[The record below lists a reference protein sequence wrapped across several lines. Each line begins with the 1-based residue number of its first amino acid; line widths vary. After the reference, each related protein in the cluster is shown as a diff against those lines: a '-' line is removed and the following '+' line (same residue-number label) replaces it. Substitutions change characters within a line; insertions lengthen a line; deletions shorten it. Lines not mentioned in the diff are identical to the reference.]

1 VRLTNA
7 LRKLG
12 RLSWAERFLLLEA
25 TFWLAVTRL
34 ALLTVPFRRI
44 APRLGTLQHE
54 SAATVPAKTRDSAD
68 RIGWAVRTIAR
79 RTPWE
84 SACLAQAIS
93 AKTML
98 RRRRIHSTLY
108 LGVAKNKSQ
117 PMQAHA
123 WLRCGDVILT
133 GAAGHEQFTVLSSF
147 AEQRPFAEPTA
158 VTEPTAVPQTMPTP
172 TTDLLLA
179 VLNPVPQPATA
190 DALRQLD
197 TAAWETLV
205 RAANQQRVLTLFYAR
220 LQELDVV
227 TAVPP
232 HLLSQMQQ
240 KHQQTTLQNLAIY
253 RELRLIAEKMQAAEV
268 PLIVLKGTYLATA
281 VYPHIGQRAVGD
293 LDLLVPEAKVGQ
305 AVEVMHA
312 LGWQESQ
319 PFTLDALRQ
328 HRHHLPTMVKQGV
341 NFPVEIHWNI
351 AKPPTSSYLT
361 PDQLWQ
367 EVRPTSLA
375 GTAALAFPHHLQ
387 LLHLALHAAYHHQFA
402 FDLRSLCDMT
412 LIIHQQAEAVDWAQ
426 FVQQAEAWQWQ
437 RGVYLTLQLLQQ
449 FWGTAVPPFVLA
461 RLEPSPMP
469 TDLARLAKEQIL
481 WGRANNFGI
490 TVNFSQ
496 LKGSKSLPDKV
507 RFIFSFIF
515 PKRSFLSSRYG
526 ADPNSAKIWL
536 YYLVNWRDLVKR
548 NTRRTWRLLRGQH
561 TVNEAVDRRNQLSE
575 WLAETK

>member
-1 VRLTNA
+1 MRSANA
-7 LRKLG
+7 LGKFRQ
-12 RLSWAERFLLLEA
+12 LSWADRLLLLEA
-25 TFWLAVTRL
+25 TVWLALVRL

-54 SAATVPAKTRDSAD
+54 SATAVPSPTVQSAS
-68 RIGWAVRTIAR
+68 RIGWAVRAMAR

-93 AKTML
+93 AKAML
-98 RRRRIHSTLY
+98 RRRHIHSTLY
-108 LGVAKNKSQ
+108 LGVAKNKTQ

-123 WLRCGDVILT
+123 WLRCGAAILT
-133 GAAGHEQFTVLSSF
+133 GAAGHEQYTILSSF
-147 AEQRPFAEPTA
+147 AEATA
-158 VTEPTAVPQTMPTP
+158 VSPAATIAHPNKTTATPTP
-172 TTDLLLA
+172 ATDLLLA
-179 VLNPVPQPATA
+179 VLNPVPQP
-190 DALRQLD
+190 DAAAQLRQLD
-197 TAAWETLV
+197 AAGWEALV
-205 RAANQQRVLTLFYAR
+205 RGAHQQRVLTLFYAR
-220 LQELDVV
+220 LQGLDVE

-232 HLLSQMQQ
+232 HFLSQMQQ

-253 RELRLIAEKMQAAEV
+253 RELRLIAEKMQAAAV

-281 VYPHIGQRAVGD
+281 VYPHIGQRGIGD
-293 LDLLVPEAKVGQ
+293 LDLLVPEEKIAQ
-305 AVEVMHA
+305 AVDIMHG
-312 LGWQESQ
+312 LGWQETQ
-319 PFTLDALRQ
+319 PFTLDALR
-328 HRHHLPTMVKQGV
+328 HYRHHLPTMVKKGV

-351 AKPPTSSYLT
+351 AKPPTSSRLT

-367 EVRPTSLA
+367 QATPTSLA
-375 GTAALAFPHHLQ
+375 GTAALAFPLHLQ

-402 FDLRSLCDMT
+402 FDLRSLCDMA
-412 LIIHQQAEAVDWAQ
+412 LIIDQQAEAVDWTLFAQ
-426 FVQQAEAWQWQ
+426 KAEDWQWQ
-437 RGVYLTLQLLQQ
+437 RGVYLTLQLLQE
-449 FWGTAVPPFVLA
+449 FWGTAVPPHVLT
-461 RLEPSPMP
+461 RLQPTPMP

-481 WGRANNFGI
+481 WGRANNYGI

-496 LKGSKSLPDKV
+496 LKGSKSLLGKV
-507 RFIFSFIF
+507 RFIFTFVF

-575 WLAETK
+575 WLAETQ

>member
-1 VRLTNA
+1 MRLTSM
-7 LRKLG
+7 LGKLG
-12 RLSWAERFLLLEA
+12 RLSWADRFLLLEA

-54 SAATVPAKTRDSAD
+54 SAAAVPTPMVQSAS
-68 RIGWAVRTIAR
+68 RIGWAVRAMAR

-84 SACLAQAIS
+84 SACLTQAIS
-93 AKTML
+93 AKAML
-98 RRRRIHSTLY
+98 RRRRIQSTLY

-123 WLRCGDVILT
+123 WLRCGTAILT
-133 GAAGHEQFTVLSSF
+133 GAAGHEQFTILSSF
-147 AEQRPFAEPTA
+147 AEAEETA
-158 VTEPTAVPQTMPTP
+158 AVPQTTPTP
-172 TTDLLLA
+172 PTTATTDLLLA
-179 VLNPVPQPATA
+179 VLNPVPQPHTA
-190 DALRQLD
+190 AQLCQLD
-197 TAAWETLV
+197 EAAWKALLRV
-205 RAANQQRVLTLFYAR
+205 ANQQRVLTLFYAR
-220 LQELDVV
+220 LQGLDVT

-253 RELRLIAEKMQAAEV
+253 RELRLIAEKMEAAEV

-281 VYPHIGQRAVGD
+281 VYPHIGQRGIGD
-293 LDLLVPEAKVGQ
+293 LDLLVPEAKVAQ
-305 AVEVMHA
+305 AVAVMHG
-312 LGWQESQ
+312 LGWQETQ

-328 HRHHLPTMVKQGV
+328 HRHHVPTMVKQGV

-351 AKPPTSSYLT
+351 AKPPTSSRLT

-367 EVRPTSLA
+367 EVTPTSLA
-375 GTAALAFPHHLQ
+375 GTEALAFPLHLQ

-402 FDLRSLCDMT
+402 FDLRSLCDMA

-426 FVQQAEAWQWQ
+426 FVQKAEAWQWQ

-449 FWGTAVPPFVLA
+449 FWGTAVPPYVLA